1 MATTLSIPSGSPLCG
16 SPIILRVHVDSLTP
30 SDTLAY
36 HRIVVK
42 VIAALEGVDT
52 NYTDQMFYATIG
64 EEPQEGTTVDFDISF
79 ALQTLADK
87 YEYVH
92 TAATY
97 PRIKFRIVVW
107 EEKMVNG
114 VPYTFNE
121 VEYPGKD
128 QNNNDIYLFALQ
140 GAYSKADRRAATN
153 GFKNVKDFSRKPSSA
168 PQIVCVGETF
178 AYTPAFNGTETTP
191 ATSPFTGYGLDDL
204 PCGPTSVVT
213 TIANTGAQIIGG
225 KSVYAMPKAKATR
238 DRREFRF
245 INSLGVLDSI
255 SVYSLAEVVAQA
267 DSTMFSKAVY
277 ESFAGFARA
286 FYRKHD
292 GPEKLKMSSGAV
304 DRHWQQWFQHEFCM
318 AKHVWM
324 FVPDEK
330 ANAANNIATT
340 LSSESYGAWLPV
352 HITTE
357 ETVSLMKADGDEV
370 LEVAFVVEMDDEG
383 SYDSYLRV

>member
-1 MATTLSIPSGSPLCG
+1 MTTITGITSGSPLIG
-16 SPIILRVHVDSLTP
+16 SPIIVNVIAAEVAAV
-30 SDTLAY
+30 DTLAY
-36 HRIVVK
+36 HRVV
-42 VIAALEGVDT
+42 VQVVAALEGVDT
-52 NYTDQMFYATIG
+52 DYTTQQFYATIG
-64 EEPQEGTTVDFDISF
+64 DESLAGRTKQFDISS
-79 ALQTLADK
+79 ALQTVADK
-87 YEYVH
+87 YEY
-92 TAATY
+92 TCNAATY
-97 PRIKFRIVVW
+97 PRIKFRIVAW
-107 EEKMVNG
+107 EELMVNG
-114 VPYTFNE
+114 VPSSGTE
-121 VEYPGKD
+121 TEYPGRSG
-128 QNNNDIYLFALQ
+128 QTLLYLFALQ
-140 GAYSKADRRAATN
+140 GAYSKADRRASN
-153 GFKNVKDFSRKPSSA
+153 GYKKVREFSRKPSSA

-318 AKHVWM
+318 GKHVWM

-330 ANAANNIATT
+330 ANAANNVATT

-383 SYDSYLRV
+383 STDAYLRV

>member
-1 MATTLSIPSGSPLCG
+1 MTTINGITSGSPLIG
-16 SPIILRVHVDSLTP
+16 SPIIVEVIAAEVAAV
-30 SDTLAY
+30 DTLAY
-36 HRIVVK
+36 HRVV
-42 VIAALEGVDT
+42 VQVVAALEGVDT
-52 NYTDQMFYATIG
+52 DYTTQQFYATIG
-64 EEPQEGTTVDFDISF
+64 DESLAGRTKQFDISS
-79 ALQTLADK
+79 ALQTVADK
-87 YEYVH
+87 YEY
-92 TAATY
+92 TCNAATY
-97 PRIKFRIVVW
+97 PRIKFRIVAW
-107 EEKMVNG
+107 EELMVNG
-114 VPYTFNE
+114 VPSSGTE
-121 VEYPGKD
+121 TEYPGRSG
-128 QNNNDIYLFALQ
+128 QNPLYLFALQ

-153 GFKNVKDFSRKPSSA
+153 GFKKVREFSRKPSSA

-318 AKHVWM
+318 GKHVWM

-357 ETVSLMKADGDEV
+357 ETVSLLKADGDEV

-383 SYDSYLRV
+383 SLDSYLRV

>member
-1 MATTLSIPSGSPLCG
+1 MTTITGITSGSPLIG
-16 SPIILRVHVDSLTP
+16 SPIIVNVIAAEVAAV
-30 SDTLAY
+30 DTLAY
-36 HRIVVK
+36 HRVV
-42 VIAALEGVDT
+42 VQVVAALEGVDT
-52 NYTDQMFYATIG
+52 DYTTQKFYATIG
-64 EEPQEGTTVDFDISF
+64 DESLAGRTKQFDISS
-79 ALQTLADK
+79 ALQTVADK
-87 YEYVH
+87 YEY
-92 TAATY
+92 TCNAATY
-97 PRIKFRIVVW
+97 PRIKFRIVAW
-107 EEKMVNG
+107 EELMVNG
-114 VPYTFNE
+114 VPSSGTE
-121 VEYPGKD
+121 TEYPGRSG
-128 QNNNDIYLFALQ
+128 QTLLYLFALQ
-140 GAYSKADRRAATN
+140 GAYSKADRRASN
-153 GFKNVKDFSRKPSSA
+153 GYKKVREFSRKPSSA

-318 AKHVWM
+318 GKHVWM

-383 SYDSYLRV
+383 SLDSYLRV

>member
-1 MATTLSIPSGSPLCG
+1 MTTITGITSGSPLIG
-16 SPIILRVHVDSLTP
+16 SPIIVNVIAAEVAAV
-30 SDTLAY
+30 DTLAY
-36 HRIVVK
+36 HRIVVQ
-42 VIAALEGVDT
+42 VVAALEGVDT
-52 NYTDQMFYATIG
+52 DYTTQQFYATIG
-64 EEPQEGTTVDFDISF
+64 DESLAGRTKQFDISS
-79 ALQTLADK
+79 ALQTVADK
-87 YEYVH
+87 YEY
-92 TAATY
+92 TCNAATY
-97 PRIKFRIVVW
+97 PRIKFRIVAW
-107 EEKMVNG
+107 EELMVNG
-114 VPYTFNE
+114 VPSSGTE
-121 VEYPGKD
+121 TEYPGRSG
-128 QNNNDIYLFALQ
+128 QTLLYLFALQ
-140 GAYSKADRRAATN
+140 GAYSKADRRASN
-153 GFKNVKDFSRKPSSA
+153 GYKKVREFSRKPSSA
-168 PQIVCVGETF
+168 PQIVCVGETY

-191 ATSPFTGYGLDDL
+191 ATSPFTGYALDDL

-213 TIANTGAQIIGG
+213 TIATPGAQTIGG
-225 KSVYAMPKAKATR
+225 KSVYAMPKAMATR

-255 SVYSLAEVVAQA
+255 SVYSLAEVVAQS

-304 DRHWQQWFQHEFCM
+304 DRHWQQWFAHEFCM

-340 LSSESYGAWLPV
+340 LSSESYGSWLPV

-357 ETVSLMKADGDEV
+357 ETVSLIKTDGDEV

-383 SYDSYLRV
+383 STDSYLRV

>member
-1 MATTLSIPSGSPLCG
+1 MTTINGITSGSPLIG
-16 SPIILRVHVDSLTP
+16 SPIIVEVIAAEVAAT
-30 SDTLAY
+30 DTLAY
-36 HRIVVK
+36 HRVV
-42 VIAALEGVDT
+42 VQVVAALEGVDLD
-52 NYTDQMFYATIG
+52 YTTQQFYATIG
-64 EEPQEGTTVDFDISF
+64 DESAAGRTKQFDISS
-79 ALQTLADK
+79 ALQTVADK
-87 YEYVH
+87 YEY
-92 TAATY
+92 TCNAATY
-97 PRIKFRIVVW
+97 PRIKFRIVAW
-107 EEKMVNG
+107 EELMVNG
-114 VPYTFNE
+114 VPSSGTE
-121 VEYPGKD
+121 TEYPGRSG
-128 QNNNDIYLFALQ
+128 QNPLYLFALQ

-153 GFKNVKDFSRKPSSA
+153 GFKKVREFSRKPSSA

-318 AKHVWM
+318 GKHVWM

-357 ETVSLMKADGDEV
+357 ETVSLLKADGDEV

-383 SYDSYLRV
+383 SLDSYLRV

>member
-1 MATTLSIPSGSPLCG
+1 MTTINGITSGSPLIG
-16 SPIILRVHVDSLTP
+16 SPIIVEVIAAEVAAT
-30 SDTLAY
+30 DTLAY
-36 HRIVVK
+36 HRVV
-42 VIAALEGVDT
+42 VQVVAALEGVDLD
-52 NYTDQMFYATIG
+52 YTTQQFYATIG
-64 EEPQEGTTVDFDISF
+64 DESLAGRTKQFDISS
-79 ALQTLADK
+79 ALQTVADK
-87 YEYVH
+87 YEY
-92 TAATY
+92 TCNAATY
-97 PRIKFRIVVW
+97 PRIKFRIVAW
-107 EEKMVNG
+107 EELMVNG
-114 VPYTFNE
+114 VPSSGTE
-121 VEYPGKD
+121 TEYPGRSG
-128 QNNNDIYLFALQ
+128 QTLLYLFALQ

-153 GFKNVKDFSRKPSSA
+153 GFKKVKDFSRKPSSA

-330 ANAANNIATT
+330 TNAANNIATT

>member
-1 MATTLSIPSGSPLCG
+1 MTTITGITSGSPLIG
-16 SPIILRVHVDSLTP
+16 SPIIVEVIAAEVAAV
-30 SDTLAY
+30 DTLAY
-36 HRIVVK
+36 HRVV
-42 VIAALEGVDT
+42 VQVVAALEGVDT
-52 NYTDQMFYATIG
+52 DYTTQQFYATIG
-64 EEPQEGTTVDFDISF
+64 DESLAGRTKQFDISS
-79 ALQTLADK
+79 ALQTVADK
-87 YEYVH
+87 YEY
-92 TAATY
+92 TCNAATY
-97 PRIKFRIVVW
+97 PRIKFRIVAW
-107 EEKMVNG
+107 EELMVNG
-114 VPYTFNE
+114 VPSSGAET
-121 VEYPGKD
+121 EYPGRSG
-128 QNNNDIYLFALQ
+128 QTLLYLFALQ

-153 GFKNVKDFSRKPSSA
+153 GFKKVKDFSRKPSSA

-191 ATSPFTGYGLDDL
+191 VTSPFTGYGLDDL

-383 SYDSYLRV
+383 SLDSYLRV

>member
-1 MATTLSIPSGSPLCG
+1 MTTITGITSGSPLIG
-16 SPIILRVHVDSLTP
+16 SPIIVNVIAAEVAAV
-30 SDTLAY
+30 DTLAY
-36 HRIVVK
+36 HRVV
-42 VIAALEGVDT
+42 VQVVAALEGVDT
-52 NYTDQMFYATIG
+52 DYTTQQFYATIG
-64 EEPQEGTTVDFDISF
+64 DESLAGRTKQFDISS
-79 ALQTLADK
+79 ALQTVADK
-87 YEYVH
+87 YEY
-92 TAATY
+92 TCNAATY
-97 PRIKFRIVVW
+97 PRIKFRIVAW
-107 EEKMVNG
+107 EELMVNG
-114 VPYTFNE
+114 VPSSGTE
-121 VEYPGKD
+121 TEYPGRSG
-128 QNNNDIYLFALQ
+128 QTLLYLFALQ

-153 GFKNVKDFSRKPSSA
+153 GFKKVKDFSRKPSSA
-168 PQIVCVGETF
+168 SQIVCVGETF
-178 AYTPAFNGTETTP
+178 AYTPAFTGAETTP

-370 LEVAFVVEMDDEG
+370 LEVAFVVEFDDEG
-383 SYDSYLRV
+383 SLDSYLRV

>member
-1 MATTLSIPSGSPLCG
+1 MAAQ
-16 SPIILRVHVDSLTP
+16 LTP
-30 SDTLAY
+30 SETLAY
-36 HRIVVK
+36 HRIVVE

-52 NYTDQMFYATIG
+52 EYISQQFYATIG
-64 EEPQEGTTVDFDISF
+64 DESPAGRTKQFDISS
-79 ALQTLADK
+79 ALQTVADK
-87 YEYVH
+87 YEY
-92 TAATY
+92 TCNAATY
-97 PRIKFRIVVW
+97 PRIKFRIVAW
-107 EEKMVNG
+107 EELMVNG
-114 VPYTFNE
+114 VPSSGTE
-121 VEYPGKD
+121 TEYPGKVG
-128 QNNNDIYLFALQ
+128 QEYQYLFALQ
-140 GAYSKADRRAATN
+140 GAYSKADRRASN
-153 GFKNVKDFSRKPSSA
+153 GYKKVMAFSRKPTSS
-168 PQIVCVGETF
+168 PQIVVVGETF
-178 AYTPAFNGTETTP
+178 AYTPAFDGTEVTP
-191 ATSPFTGYGLDDL
+191 AKVDFSGYDFDDL
-204 PCGPTSVVT
+204 PCGPTSEVVT
-213 TIANTGAQIIGG
+213 INTEGLQTIGG
-225 KSVYAMPKAKATR
+225 VPVFAMSADYASPH
-238 DRREFRF
+238 RREFRF

-255 SVYSLAEVVAQA
+255 SVYSLAEVVAQS

-340 LSSESYGAWLPV
+340 LSSESYGSWLPV

-383 SYDSYLRV
+383 SLDSYLRV

>member
-1 MATTLSIPSGSPLCG
+1 MTTITGITSGSPLIG
-16 SPIILRVHVDSLTP
+16 SPIIVNVIAAEVVAV
-30 SDTLAY
+30 DTLAY
-36 HRIVVK
+36 HRVV
-42 VIAALEGVDT
+42 VQVVAALEGVDT
-52 NYTDQMFYATIG
+52 DYTTQQFYATIG
-64 EEPQEGTTVDFDISF
+64 DESLAGRTKQFDISS
-79 ALQTLADK
+79 ALQTVADK
-87 YEYVH
+87 YEYTCNVV
-92 TAATY
+92 TY
-97 PRIKFRIVVW
+97 PRIKFRIVAW
-107 EEKMVNG
+107 EELMVNG
-114 VPYTFNE
+114 VPSSGTE
-121 VEYPGKD
+121 TEYPGRSG
-128 QNNNDIYLFALQ
+128 QTLLYLFALQ
-140 GAYSKADRRAATN
+140 GAYSKADRRASN
-153 GFKNVKDFSRKPSSA
+153 GYKKVREFSRKPSSA

>member
-1 MATTLSIPSGSPLCG
+1 MTTITGITSGSPLIG
-16 SPIILRVHVDSLTP
+16 SPIIVNVIAAEVAAV
-30 SDTLAY
+30 DTLAY
-36 HRIVVK
+36 HRVV
-42 VIAALEGVDT
+42 VQVVAALEGVDT
-52 NYTDQMFYATIG
+52 DYTTQQFYATIG
-64 EEPQEGTTVDFDISF
+64 DESLAGRTKQFDISS
-79 ALQTLADK
+79 ALQTVADK
-87 YEYVH
+87 YEYTCNAV
-92 TAATY
+92 TY
-97 PRIKFRIVVW
+97 PRIKFRIVAW
-107 EEKMVNG
+107 EELMVNG
-114 VPYTFNE
+114 VPSSGTE
-121 VEYPGKD
+121 TEYPGRSG
-128 QNNNDIYLFALQ
+128 QTLLYLFALQ
-140 GAYSKADRRAATN
+140 GAYSKADRRASN
-153 GFKNVKDFSRKPSSA
+153 GYKKVREFSRKPSSA